1 MLTKQQELY
10 IASRGDHIEELIAEA
25 DPVLA
30 DEIHY
35 NPNPTAKELKHLLD
49 IDPRTKAIPA
59 YKKAIELKLQ
69 SLTQEPTAI
78 EKTMTPEQLYNANS
92 PFWVNEYNINDLE
105 KYFSID
111 ERPSYNETITFI
123 NAFRH

>member
-1 MLTKQQELY
+1 MQN
-10 IASRGDHIEELIAEA
+10 D
-25 DPVLA
+25 VLA

-69 SLTQEPTAI
+69 SLTQEPTTI

-92 PFWVNEYNINDLE
+92 PFWVNEYNIKDLE

>member
-1 MLTKQQELY
+1 MTTC
-10 IASRGDHIEELIAEA
+10 
-25 DPVLA
+25 
-30 DEIHY
+30 EIHY

-78 EKTMTPEQLYNANS
+78 EKTMTPEQLYNTNS
-92 PFWVNEYNINDLE
+92 PFWVNEYNVRNLE
-105 KYFSID
+105 MYFSLD
-111 ERPSYNETITFI
+111 KHPSYNDLITVI
-123 NAFRH
+123 NALRPSQNIDNEPL